1 MGIET
6 KRYINPVSGADS
18 GGGFGDLYA
27 GPDKEIIIDT
37 ANRSVVPSNSTTIN
51 NNVTDNSTT
60 VKGDGNVVN
69 SNNGIN
75 NTIVKNVDSNNKGN
89 LIGIIFTIIGIIIAW

>member
-1 MGIET
+1 MGIRNIEH
-6 KRYINPVSGADS
+6 INSDTGANAVE
-18 GGGFGDLYA
+18 FGDLCS
-27 GPDKEIIIDT
+27 GPNQTSVIDYIV
-37 ANRSVVPSNSTTIN
+37 SPVGGGTTNI
-51 NNVTDNSTT
+51 TDNSTT